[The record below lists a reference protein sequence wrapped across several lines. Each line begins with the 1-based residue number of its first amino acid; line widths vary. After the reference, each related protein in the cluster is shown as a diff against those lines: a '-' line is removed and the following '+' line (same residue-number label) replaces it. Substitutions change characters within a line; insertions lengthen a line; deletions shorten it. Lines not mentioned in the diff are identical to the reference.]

1 MGLDGLEYLGRADL
15 GSSRNAVALK
25 GIGHQALS
33 ISLVD
38 YSSPD
43 SSQTGLREVPATVEL
58 TGQCKI
64 SGAATRVTR
73 SRIVLSSVTAVPCL
87 APNRRSIMLSGPW
100 HSVASSHQQTSARR
114 STAAEAPSGT
124 ARPLD
129 SEWGVRR
136 SCRGATTHRLGPIN
150 QRCWRMYGIWPC

>member
-15 GSSRNAVALK
+15 GNAVALK

-33 ISLVD
+33 ISLAD

-43 SSQTGLREVPATVEL
+43 SPQTGLREVPATVEL

-73 SRIVLSSVTAVPCL
+73 SSIVLSSVTAVP
-87 APNRRSIMLSGPW
+87 
-100 HSVASSHQQTSARR
+100 
-114 STAAEAPSGT
+114 
-124 ARPLD
+124 
-129 SEWGVRR
+129 
-136 SCRGATTHRLGPIN
+136 
-150 QRCWRMYGIWPC
+150 

>member
-33 ISLVD
+33 ISLAD
-38 YSSPD
+38 FSSPD

-64 SGAATRVTR
+64 SGAAFGSLAFSGKFASADQRPQIN
-73 SRIVLSSVTAVPCL
+73 SR
-87 APNRRSIMLSGPW
+87 
-100 HSVASSHQQTSARR
+100 
-114 STAAEAPSGT
+114 
-124 ARPLD
+124 
-129 SEWGVRR
+129 
-136 SCRGATTHRLGPIN
+136 
-150 QRCWRMYGIWPC
+150 